1 MHRSGTV
8 TILGAGACAD
18 AGYPLASDLLEPFL
32 KTVKAK
38 SQMEIEI
45 QKGILEQIRQHGS
58 PEPKLK
64 SVPTHFEWFQIM
76 WKKFE
81 EVAKKIRPLGIPKP
95 RSKGRPHMSS
105 QVIRN
110 TPIGFPTFTPYS
122 AYVEDEPHPP
132 DWVPYLETFFAFYDD
147 YMRPSIFAMENDP
160 RELREVQWRFREL
173 RNLAIE
179 TVYRELSAYGRTLAN
194 YLTPLFVLRGPEKYG
209 CAIVTLNHDVA
220 LEQIASTSNI
230 VLYDG
235 FKSKPDDAGPF
246 PPEWKEQGLENLRK
260 LWEVT
265 AKNCHDFKGFKN
277 APIDANLLLKLHGS
291 LGWYVLEEGSGDI
304 GYRDELRHNTTYRYF
319 RIPHELLWLPEKQG
333 MIKQI
338 AIGGQN
344 DPVTNT
350 ETRFVSRKAG
360 AVWIQPYLIF
370 ARALKSH
377 PDRLYIELMTT
388 LTRLLDNAR
397 RILVIG
403 YSWGDPH
410 VNDLI
415 LDAVAQGA
423 SLINVSKSALQKAAL
438 ALWIHRFPT
447 TFQFIKKR
455 LFMFGGGAKR
465 VLEEGIVELPSG
477 ESKDFDFIESVENG
491 LPIGLSLDRTLSL

>member
-1 MHRSGTV
+1 LNRSGTV
-8 TILGAGACAD
+8 TVLGAGACAD

-32 KTVKAK
+32 KILKAK

-64 SVPTHFEWFQIM
+64 SVPTRFEWFQIM

-95 RSKGRPHMSS
+95 RSKGRPYLGS

-122 AYVEDEPHPP
+122 AYVEDEPHPSN
-132 DWVPYLETFFAFYDD
+132 WLPYFETFFAFYDD
-147 YMRPSIFAMENDP
+147 YMRPIIFAMENDP

-179 TVYRELSAYGRTLAN
+179 TVYRELSAYGRTPAN
-194 YLTPLFVLRGPEKYG
+194 YLSPLFNLRGPEKYG
-209 CAIVTLNHDVA
+209 CAIATLNHDVA
-220 LEQIASTSNI
+220 LEQIASVSNI
-230 VLYDG
+230 VLFDG
-235 FKSKPDDAGPF
+235 YKSQRGDTGPF
-246 PPEWKEQGLENLRK
+246 PTVWNEPGLENLIK
-260 LWEVT
+260 LWEVS
-265 AKNCHDFKGFKN
+265 AKNCHDFKGFQK
-277 APIDANLLLKLHGS
+277 APEDANLLLKLHGS
-291 LGWYVLEEGSGDI
+291 LGWFVLEEGSGDI
-304 GYRDELRHNTTYRYF
+304 GYRDELRHNTVYRYF
-319 RIPHELLWLPEKQG
+319 RIPYELLWLQEMQG
-333 MIKQI
+333 IVKQI
-338 AIGGQN
+338 ANGGRN
-344 DPVTNT
+344 DPVTKT
-350 ETRFVSRKAG
+350 ETGFVNRKAG
-360 AVWIQPYLIF
+360 AVWVQPYLIF

-388 LTRLLDNAR
+388 LTRLLESAGS
-397 RILVIG
+397 ILVIG

-415 LDAVAQGA
+415 LNAVARGA
-423 SLINVSKSALQKAAL
+423 NLINVSKSALQKNAL

-447 TFQFIKKR
+447 TFHVLRKK

-465 VLEEGIVELPSG
+465 VLEEGRIELPSG
-477 ESKDFDFIESVENG
+477 ESKDFDLIESVENS
-491 LPIGLSLDRTLSL
+491 LPIELSLDRTLSL